1 MGVHCITVIFS
12 QRGFF
17 LKKTTLMKL
26 ILSSSLFTLSH
37 VHANIVSSIQ
47 DAFNFVTLTNATN
60 HGCHCAGLASGG
72 FMGGQPIDDLD
83 RQCKVW
89 KSARKCLTRG
99 GTCDSY
105 KQHELPSYSADLG
118 SGCDHLDDP
127 CEKALCEVDMAYSN
141 NINAMTSTEITE
153 RVVTQCVVA
162 GTSGEETDTSGI
174 AALSSEAAK
183 NKCCLSNS
191 YFPFYYNDMT
201 HRSTNGEITSFCE
214 LGNFFGGTDCN
225 ICPAGYYCEDGSEAN
240 ICEAGTFAT
249 SGSSQCSVCPSG
261 HTCSEGSET
270 PEVCPSGTYAEEGST
285 SCTTCLAGFYCEE
298 GSAAPEVCPA
308 GYRCSNDGTGA
319 PPICPSGTFAAEGS
333 TSCTTCPPRRYSV
346 AGAAECH
353 ECNIPTDIVVQ
364 LDGSGSLSAEFWNNQ
379 INFVKSFL
387 DNFTLG
393 QNDTRVSAIQYNSGV
408 TREIDA
414 FGLTSN
420 SQINSRFNGINFQR
434 IGCGTCSRIGYGYR
448 EAHRLFNHNGR
459 SNAKKVLIALTDGYT
474 PHDNEAALNQA
485 MMDLR
490 SKNVEIFFILIGSG
504 SESGLLQGLSMYP
517 NFINDPAKGWQTNN
531 WNSLGA
537 VQEAVE
543 NAICSA

>member
-26 ILSSSLFTLSH
+26 ILSSSLFTLTY

-72 FMGGQPIDDLD
+72 FMGGQPVDDLD

-99 GTCDSY
+99 GTCESY

-118 SGCDHLDDP
+118 SGCDHLDNP

-162 GTSGEETDTSGI
+162 GTSGDETDTSGI

-191 YFPFYYNDMT
+191 YFPFYYNDAT
-201 HRSTNGEITSFCE
+201 HRCTNGEITSFCE
-214 LGNFFGGTDCN
+214 LGNFFDGTDCN
-225 ICPAGYYCEDGSEAN
+225 ICPAGYYCEDGSEAD
-240 ICEAGTFAT
+240 ICEAGTFAI

-261 HTCSEGSET
+261 HTCSAGAET
-270 PEVCPSGTYAEEGST
+270 PEVCPSGTYA
-285 SCTTCLAGFYCEE
+285 
-298 GSAAPEVCPA
+298 
-308 GYRCSNDGTGA
+308 
-319 PPICPSGTFAAEGS
+319 AEGS
-333 TSCTTCPPRRYSV
+333 TACTTCPPRRYSV
-346 AGAAECH
+346 AGSAECH

-420 SQINSRFNGINFQR
+420 SQINSQFNSIRFQR

-448 EAHRLFNHNGR
+448 EAHRLFHQNGR

-485 MMDLR
+485 MIDLR